1 MKRIDRRSEKKSF
14 SKKTAG
20 ILLTAFSVLSC
31 VLAVIGA
38 ILLKTVFKD
47 TDVFKAFVNEHY
59 LLSVLAMILICATQ
73 VVIALIP
80 GEVVEIAS
88 GYAFGTWWGMLICL
102 LGITLGSTIVLILA
116 KRYGRRVIDAL
127 CPPEKLEMIPIIHE
141 EKKLNILTAILFLIP
156 GTPKDLLTYAVGV
169 TDMKIATY
177 LMIATVARIPSIL
190 MSTIGGDALG
200 DNRFSH
206 AIIAFIVSAA
216 LSLAGYFIY
225 LQISKSKRNK
235 K

>member
-141 EKKLNILTAILFLIP
+141 EKKLNTLTAILFLIP

>member
-1 MKRIDRRSEKKSF
+1 MKTPEKRREKKNY
-14 SKKTAG
+14 SKKAAA

-31 VLAVIGA
+31 ILAAIGA
-38 ILLKTVFKD
+38 VLLKTVFKD
-47 TDVFKAFVNEHY
+47 SDVFKEFVNDHY
-59 LLSVLAMILICATQ
+59 ILSVIAMILICATQ
-73 VVIALIP
+73 VVVALIP

-88 GYAFGTWWGMLICL
+88 GYAFGTFPGTLICL
-102 LGITLGSTIVLILA
+102 IGITLGSAIVLILA

-141 EKKLNILTAILFLIP
+141 EKKLNTLTAILFLIP

-169 TDMKIATY
+169 TDMKIPTY

-200 DNRFSH
+200 ENRFSH
-206 AIIAFIVSAA
+206 AIIAFIVSAV
-216 LSLAGYFIY
+216 LSLTGYLIY
-225 LQISKSKRNK
+225 LHISKKKRENK
-235 K
+235 

>member
-141 EKKLNILTAILFLIP
+141 EKKLNTLTAILFLIP

-225 LQISKSKRNK
+225 LHPRDDPR
-235 K
+235 